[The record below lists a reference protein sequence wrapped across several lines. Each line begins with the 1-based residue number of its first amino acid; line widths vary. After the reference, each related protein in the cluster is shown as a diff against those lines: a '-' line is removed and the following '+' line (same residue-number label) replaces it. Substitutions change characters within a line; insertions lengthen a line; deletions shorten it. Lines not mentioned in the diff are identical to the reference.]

1 MARKIEFTK
10 EQKKEIQ
17 IAFCK
22 IRKIKDTKSSN
33 RIIVLNMRR
42 IGKTNREISE
52 AIGYN
57 TQYIT
62 DIVSLYSR
70 QGMAAII
77 GNKYTSH
84 NFRMTFAEET
94 EFLEQFRDEAEQGL
108 LTNAKKILEK
118 YEEQTGK
125 KSNISTIYKLLER
138 HGWRKIKPR
147 PNHPNG
153 ATEEEKNSSKK
164 LTQNGSKSYWTS
176 I

>member
-1 MARKIEFTK
+1 MAKKIEFTK

-57 TQYIT
+57 TQYVT

-108 LTNAKKILEK
+108 LTNANKILEK
-118 YEEQTGK
+118 FEEHTGK
-125 KSNISTIYKLLER
+125 KVTFQRYINCLNVTDGEKSSRARTTQTVQ
-138 HGWRKIKPR
+138 RKRRKTPQ
-147 PNHPNG
+147 
-153 ATEEEKNSSKK
+153 KN
-164 LTQNGSKSYWTS
+164 
-176 I
+176 